1 MQQTCAQCNGGF
13 EVTEADLRFYEK
25 VSPVIGGKMLSVPPP
40 TFCPPCRQQRRISWR
55 NERNL
60 RAGTCGLCK
69 KKIVSVY
76 GSDAPFPVYC
86 NDCWWSDKWDAKD
99 FGRSYDKTRPFLE
112 QIGELQRVVPR
123 NALYL
128 KNAVNSDY
136 CNHSLD
142 LKNCY
147 LCACIGGV
155 SENGLYSKWI
165 LKTRDFVDS
174 YQLVDCELCYESMYS
189 NACYNCIGVIKSQE
203 CRDSAFLYDCTGCSD
218 CFQCWNLRHKK
229 YHIQNVE
236 YSEAEYRRRRAAIN
250 LGRHAVFSDAR
261 AEFLRLIRDRAINQ
275 AQFNRQCEES
285 SGDFLVR
292 CKNVCASFDVED
304 AQDSAYCY
312 GCGGIKDCFDINE
325 AAVNCE
331 LQCDAQSCDC
341 GQRILFSHTSY
352 YDSDMLYSDSCHSCH
367 GITGC
372 VGMRSV
378 SNCILNMQYSEQE
391 YETLVPVIVEA
402 MRREGT
408 WGEFF
413 PTAMSPF
420 AYNDTV
426 AMEYF
431 PLTQEDVHAKGW
443 RWRTIVEEPSDV
455 VRIIDACDVPDS
467 IDDIPDDIV
476 NWAIRSAASRR
487 PYRIIRQE
495 LDFYRR
501 MRIPIPRLHPDERY
515 RVRMELRNPR
525 KLWNRECMTCGKR
538 VKTSFAPERPE
549 KVFCEECYLKEV
561 Y

>member
-1 MQQTCAQCNGGF
+1 
-13 EVTEADLRFYEK
+13 
-25 VSPVIGGKMLSVPPP
+25 
-40 TFCPPCRQQRRISWR
+40 
-55 NERNL
+55 
-60 RAGTCGLCK
+60 
-69 KKIVSVY
+69 
-76 GSDAPFPVYC
+76 
-86 NDCWWSDKWDAKD
+86 
-99 FGRSYDKTRPFLE
+99 
-112 QIGELQRVVPR
+112 
-123 NALYL
+123 
-128 KNAVNSDY
+128 
-136 CNHSLD
+136 
-142 LKNCY
+142 
-147 LCACIGGV
+147 
-155 SENGLYSKWI
+155 
-165 LKTRDFVDS
+165 
-174 YQLVDCELCYESMYS
+174 
-189 NACYNCIGVIKSQE
+189 
-203 CRDSAFLYDCTGCSD
+203 
-218 CFQCWNLRHKK
+218 
-229 YHIQNVE
+229 
-236 YSEAEYRRRRAAIN
+236 
-250 LGRHAVFSDAR
+250 
-261 AEFLRLIRDRAINQ
+261 
-275 AQFNRQCEES
+275 
-285 SGDFLVR
+285 
-292 CKNVCASFDVED
+292 
-304 AQDSAYCY
+304 
-312 GCGGIKDCFDINE
+312 
-325 AAVNCE
+325 
-331 LQCDAQSCDC
+331 
-341 GQRILFSHTSY
+341 
-352 YDSDMLYSDSCHSCH
+352 
-367 GITGC
+367 
-372 VGMRSV
+372 MRSV